1 MSSSASI
8 SFDTDNRE
16 SSIDTSTGI
25 FSEPTSTSV
34 NRSSPSRKRS
44 RTAKGTWEHTRKH
57 GDSEPERG
65 GPRNNLLYY
74 CKYCMSPSYSTY
86 VSTTFRNHLMKV
98 HSIEADTSSA
108 HPIKKAHVSLLR
120 EAFAKAGHN
129 DTIKLNANEHQI
141 LENALDKV
149 AVIEALVQLVTVQ
162 NLPYNCSQWPEL
174 HALLMAVNP
183 RAENIINLSH
193 GSVQRLVSN
202 SYFIHK
208 DILRKK
214 LQSSQSKLHLS
225 VDVWS
230 APNHKAFL
238 GTCVQFVEEGTKQ
251 IRQALLALPELPG
264 LDGPGSHSGAEQWKL
279 LQSVL
284 EDYDIW
290 QKVGY
295 VTGDNHG
302 SNDVLCRELSE
313 FLRRK
318 DLDWPAKHHRVRCH
332 GHVINLIVQAFLFMD
347 SKEAIEE
354 ACKQIENLDGASY
367 DMDMIEAWKKNKDL
381 GWHEMGPLGK
391 IHNTAVHIRAD
402 NNLFKNRA
410 GRVLGLDND
419 TRWNS

>member
-16 SSIDTSTGI
+16 SSIDISTGI

-34 NRSSPSRKRS
+34 NRSSPSRKHS

-57 GDSEPERG
+57 GDSEPECG

-86 VSTTFRNHLMKV
+86 VSTTFRNYLMKV
-98 HSIEADTSSA
+98 HLIEVDTSSA

-149 AVIEALVQLVTVQ
+149 AVIEALVQLVTVR

-174 HALLMAVNP
+174 HALLMAVNYT
-183 RAENIINLSH
+183 AENVISLSH
-193 GSVQRLVSN
+193 GAVQKLVSN

-208 DILRKK
+208 GILRKK
-214 LQSSQSKLHLS
+214 LQSSLSKLHLS
-225 VDVWS
+225 ANVWTV
-230 APNHKAFL
+230 PNHKAFL
-238 GTCVQFVEEGTKQ
+238 GTCVQFVEKGGKET
-251 IRQALLALPELPG
+251 RQALLALSELPG

-313 FLRRK
+313 F
-318 DLDWPAKHHRVRCH
+318 
-332 GHVINLIVQAFLFMD
+332 
-347 SKEAIEE
+347 
-354 ACKQIENLDGASY
+354 
-367 DMDMIEAWKKNKDL
+367 
-381 GWHEMGPLGK
+381 
-391 IHNTAVHIRAD
+391 
-402 NNLFKNRA
+402 
-410 GRVLGLDND
+410 
-419 TRWNS
+419 